1 MKKNPEVTQYMTK
14 LDNPLKAEMELVRE
28 IILSSNAKVTEHIK
42 WSAPSFFYKD
52 NICTFNPRARKFVN
66 LTFHKGA
73 MIEDKTGLLE
83 GDAKEARVARF
94 HNFDDISKKKK
105 LLISVINEWVK
116 LMDKKSSKSS

>member
-1 MKKNPEVTQYMTK
+1 MKRNPKVDQFMEK

-28 IILSSNAKVTEHIK
+28 IILSANAKVIEDIK

-52 NICTFNPRARKFVN
+52 NICTFNPRAKKFVN

-73 MIEDKTGLLE
+73 LINDKTGLLE

-94 HNFDDISKKKK
+94 DNFDDIAKKKK
-105 LLISVINEWVK
+105 QLISVINEWVN
-116 LMDKKSSKSS
+116 LMDK